1 MQINKILFPTDFS
14 GCAEAAFSYAAY
26 LAEQYNAALHVLNVH
41 TDTPD
46 DALTIASLEEDDRK
60 ASLLTDERSVLAEIV
75 GDAIP
80 VIHAQLQAR
89 VPAEGILAYARE
101 QDVDLI
107 VMGTHGRRGIDRLM
121 LGSST
126 EEVVRLANVPVLTVR
141 EASKEVRPVIRRILA
156 PIDFSDFSLLGVQY
170 ATDLASAYGASLAVL
185 HVLDETALTSA
196 FAPSGGVPA
205 FVPQSDELARRAQ
218 HRLDELIAQQNHE
231 AVDIETFMLIGSPAQ
246 KIVQFAESHSV
257 DLVVMASHGHTGMK
271 RWLLGSVT
279 EKVVRAAPCPTFT
292 VKSFGKSILSP
303 EAEDVVST
311 ETS

>member
-14 GCAEAAFSYAAY
+14 GCAEAAFSYAAH
-26 LAEQYNAALHVLNVH
+26 LAEQYDAALHVLNVRTH
-41 TDTPD
+41 ASD
-46 DALTIASLEEDDRK
+46 DVLTFSSLAEDECNT
-60 ASLLTDERSVLAEIV
+60 SLLTDERSVLAEIV

-80 VIHAQLQAR
+80 VIHAQLQAA
-89 VPAEGILAYARE
+89 VPAKGILSYASE
-101 QDVDLI
+101 QEVDLI

-141 EASKEVRPVIRRILA
+141 EASKEARPAIRRVLA
-156 PIDFSDFSLLGVQY
+156 PVDFSDFSMLAVQY
-170 ATDLASAYGASLAVL
+170 AADLATAYGATLAVL
-185 HVLDETALTSA
+185 HVLDEMAQKSA

-205 FVPQSDELARRAQ
+205 FVPQSDELARKTQ
-218 HRLDELIAQQNHE
+218 HKLDELITRLNYD
-231 AVDIETFMLIGSPAQ
+231 AVNIETFMVIGSPAQ
-246 KIVQFAESHSV
+246 KIVQFSESHSV
-257 DLVVMASHGHTGMK
+257 DLVVMASHGHTGIK

-279 EKVVRAAPCPTFT
+279 EKVVRTAPCPTFT

-303 EAEDVVST
+303 EAEVVVST